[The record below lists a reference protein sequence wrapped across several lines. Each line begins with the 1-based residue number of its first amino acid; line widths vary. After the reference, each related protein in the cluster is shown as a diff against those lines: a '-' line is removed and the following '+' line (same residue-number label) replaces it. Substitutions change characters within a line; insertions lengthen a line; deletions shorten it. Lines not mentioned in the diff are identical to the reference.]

1 MTDFNS
7 IITSRSSRCENHYRG
22 ELPAGLIPDVVSVQ
36 LEKEE
41 IQQSHSLIDPDQL
54 QFQSMIA
61 EDRNKRI
68 EKLSKDI
75 IDINDLMVRRFVFF
89 LGIFKILFPIQTNV
103 KRLIVQC
110 CLKNRVL

>member
-1 MTDFNS
+1 MADFNS
-7 IITSRSSRCENHYRG
+7 IITSRSSRCANHYRG

-41 IQQSHSLIDPDQL
+41 IQQSQSLIDPDQL

-75 IDINDLMVRRFVFF
+75 IDINDLMVWRFCGFFF
-89 LGIFKILFPIQTNV
+89 LGNF
-103 KRLIVQC
+103 
-110 CLKNRVL
+110 